1 MQICRRPS
9 VPECVLP
16 QSKPSASSV
25 AFVCLAHARE
35 LRPVGVAYTRID
47 VDNFVKEGLTE
58 GETPLMKSHEAM
70 VKTAREARLAV
81 LNFIR
86 NPVGI

>member
-1 MQICRRPS
+1 M
-9 VPECVLP
+9 
-16 QSKPSASSV
+16 
-25 AFVCLAHARE
+25 
-35 LRPVGVAYTRID
+35 
-47 VDNFVKEGLTE
+47 DNFVKEGLTE

-86 NPVGI
+86 NPVGGAVNLTKAGRS

>member
-1 MQICRRPS
+1 M
-9 VPECVLP
+9 
-16 QSKPSASSV
+16 
-25 AFVCLAHARE
+25 
-35 LRPVGVAYTRID
+35 
-47 VDNFVKEGLTE
+47 DNFVKEGLTE

-70 VKTAREARLAV
+70 VKTARETRLAV